1 MGQKSLFGAFC
12 SKKEQ
17 LLSEIPKK
25 PIAAAYCSII
35 AAYRPKV
42 QHIGFFIESCIKW
55 AKNNYLGRFLIGEGN
70 YYSKTKKNPT
80 AAAYCCTLA
89 AYRSKM
95 HHIGFFI
102 ENWFKWTENHYLGH
116 FIIEKGNY
124 YP

>member
-55 AKNNYLGRFLIGEGN
+55 AKNNYLGHFLIGEGN
-70 YYSKTKKNPT
+70 YYSKYKKNPPLLHT
-80 AAAYCCTLA
+80 AAHLQHTGQKCIILDF
-89 AYRSKM
+89 SLK
-95 HHIGFFI
+95 IGS
-102 ENWFKWTENHYLGH
+102 NGLK
-116 FIIEKGNY
+116 IIIWVIS
-124 YP
+124 